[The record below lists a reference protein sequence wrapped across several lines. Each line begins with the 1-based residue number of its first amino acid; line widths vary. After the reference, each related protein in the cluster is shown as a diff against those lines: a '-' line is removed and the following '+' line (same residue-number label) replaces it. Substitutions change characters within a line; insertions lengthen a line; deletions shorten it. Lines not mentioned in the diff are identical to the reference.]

1 MKKLVSACLVFL
13 GLWCLPATAQNTVTM
28 MSYNIKGGAI
38 NSVKAADM
46 AKVINNMQPDV
57 VSVQEVHLRPYA
69 LFHDY
74 LKELAEATGMYY
86 EFLPTVSNYYGIGL
100 LSRTKPLSVQTK
112 IIPLSDA
119 SKDKENRGMIIA
131 EFPEYF
137 FISTHYSLNADD
149 RDKATESILR
159 FTDESPKTVFVAG
172 DFNAQPTYRALV
184 TFKNYGYVILNDT
197 KAYTFPSD
205 KPTQCIDMILSFSAF
220 EGAKKYRVIG
230 SGIAETP
237 NVNLANTSDHL
248 PVYVKLRPIP
258 ATGIENNGFHPI
270 SITVEGYRMRV
281 TGIDR
286 SSILSIYRPE
296 GQLIKQIG
304 IGTDCWVD
312 LPFFLK
318 EGLYIIKLQ
327 NEKINHSIKLM
338 YNN

>member
-1 MKKLVSACLVFL
+1 MKKLRSVCLVFIC
-13 GLWCLPATAQNTVTM
+13 LWCLCSTAQNTVTL

-46 AKVINNMQPDV
+46 AKIINHSQPDV

-86 EFLPTVSNYYGIGL
+86 QFLPTVSNFYGIGL
-100 LSRTKPLSVQTK
+100 LSRTEPLSIETK
-112 IIPLSDA
+112 IIPFSDA

-131 EFPEYF
+131 EFPDYY

-149 RDKATESILR
+149 RDRATDAILR
-159 FTDESPKTVFVAG
+159 FTDDAQKTVFVAG

-197 KAYTFPSD
+197 KTYTFPSD
-205 KPTQCIDMILSFSAF
+205 KPTQCIDMVLSFSAF
-220 EGAKKYRVIG
+220 EGAEKYRVTA

-248 PVYVKLRPIP
+248 PVYVKLRSIP
-258 ATGIENNGFHPI
+258 ATGIENNDFHQI
-270 SITVEGYRMRV
+270 SIVSEKDGIKI
-281 TGIDR
+281 TGIDCA
-286 SSILSIYRPE
+286 SVLSVYTPQ
-296 GQLIKQIG
+296 GQLVKQAEIKSDCQIDLLSSFPKG
-304 IGTDCWVD
+304 I
-312 LPFFLK
+312 
-318 EGLYIIKLQ
+318 YIVRLQ
-327 NEKINHSIKLM
+327 NRKINHSIKFM
-338 YNN
+338 YNY

>member
-1 MKKLVSACLVFL
+1 MRKLRSICLVL
-13 GLWCLPATAQNTVTM
+13 MCLWCLFSTAQNTVTL

-38 NSVKAADM
+38 NSVKAADV
-46 AKVINNMQPDV
+46 AKIINHSQPDV

-86 EFLPTVSNYYGIGL
+86 QFLPTVSNFYGIGL
-100 LSRTKPLSVQTK
+100 LSRTEPLSVETK
-112 IIPLSDA
+112 IIPFSDA

-131 EFPEYF
+131 EFPDYY

-149 RDKATESILR
+149 RDRATDAILR
-159 FTDESPKTVFVAG
+159 FTDEAHKTVFVAG
-172 DFNAQPTYRALV
+172 DFNAQPTYRAMV

-197 KAYTFPSD
+197 KTYTFPSD

-220 EGAKKYRVIG
+220 EEAIKYRVTA

-248 PVYVKLRPIP
+248 PVYVKLRSIP
-258 ATGIENNGFHPI
+258 ATGIEKNESHKI
-270 SITVEGYRMRV
+270 SIVSQGDGMKV
-281 TGIDR
+281 TGIDCA
-286 SSILSIYRPE
+286 SVLSIYTPQ
-296 GQLIKQIG
+296 GQLVKQTEIEADG
-304 IGTDCWVD
+304 LIDFP
-312 LPFFLK
+312 PFLSK
-318 EGLYIIKLQ
+318 GVYIIRIQ
-327 NEKINHSIKLM
+327 NSKINHSIKLM